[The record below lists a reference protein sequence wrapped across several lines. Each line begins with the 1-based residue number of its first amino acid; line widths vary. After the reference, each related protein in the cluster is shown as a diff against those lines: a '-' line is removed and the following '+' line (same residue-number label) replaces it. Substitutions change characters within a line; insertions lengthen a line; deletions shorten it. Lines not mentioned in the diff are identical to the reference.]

1 MSPGEFKLYKCKNNL
16 WDSATPVIVGGYHL
30 ANLFVGQFLFDD
42 QPFDR
47 ELFRK
52 QAEKY
57 GFDMEAYLAALD
69 GVPRWSHD
77 QVTNVMKFFTRLAGL
92 IAELSMNNIRLA
104 RTLAEHK
111 RDIP

>member
-1 MSPGEFKLYKCKNNL
+1 MSTGEFKLYQCNNNL
-16 WDSATPVIVGGYHL
+16 WDSATPVIVGGHHL

-69 GVPRWSHD
+69 GAPVGAMISS
-77 QVTNVMKFFTRLAGL
+77 TNVMKFFHPSCRL
-92 IAELSMNNIRLA
+92 IAELS
-104 RTLAEHK
+104 K
-111 RDIP
+111 